1 MRAIYIRHADK
12 SYGNINNMEYFK
24 HDPGI
29 TEMGVERAKCIAK
42 KLIEIY
48 GEPTQIVSS
57 PYRRTRETSLVMN
70 SVLKNPLEDIIIDIG
85 ISEYLGNHSNA
96 VLDVTSATKVHSPP
110 HPETFEN
117 MKNRVKKHLKKIQKY
132 SKGVIWFISHGL
144 IIKQLAGLLNIKTS
158 KQLPYLTC
166 FSFIERENVIRA
178 EFVLFRDIVEENEIE
193 VVEVKRNDNE
203 VKRNDSEVKRND
215 TEVKRNDTEVKRN
228 DWTTRND
235 VKKFER
241 VLIPPISP
249 STGRDDLSGRT
260 QRSRYF

>member
-29 TEMGVERAKCIAK
+29 TEVGVERAKSIAK

-70 SVLKNPLEDIIIDIG
+70 SVLKNPLEDIIIDTG

-110 HPETFEN
+110 HPETFEH
-117 MKNRVKKHLKKIQKY
+117 MKHRVKKHLKKIQKY

-178 EFVLFRDIVEENEIE
+178 EFVLFRDIVEENESEIE

-203 VKRNDSEVKRND
+203 VKKNLP
-215 TEVKRNDTEVKRN
+215 EVKRN

-249 STGRDDLSGRT
+249 STGRDDLSGRVH
-260 QRSRYF
+260 RPRYV